1 MSGGGDDGW
10 QSKQFTMIQRHGV
23 RQREHVDVAIY
34 IDSMVSAET
43 GVFAKRCNPVTCGML
58 PLLCAIHIEPKSQT

>member
-1 MSGGGDDGW
+1 MES
-10 QSKQFTMIQRHGV
+10 
-23 RQREHVDVAIY
+23 RQREYVDVAIY

-58 PLLCAIHIEPKSQT
+58 PLLCALHIEPKSQT